1 MGAATV
7 NSAQA
12 VKCGK
17 EKRTLPHDSPFFV
30 YGESD
35 AGPSN
40 AGRLLEVRGSSH
52 HRARR
57 FAAPRIIGWPL
68 LPPESS
74 SSSSRSI
81 APS

>member
-12 VKCGK
+12 VNAARRS
-17 EKRTLPHDSPFFV
+17 ERFLMTLPSS

-35 AGPSN
+35 AGRSD
-40 AGRLLEVRGSSH
+40 AGRLEVTGSSQ
-52 HRARR
+52 HRAGR
-57 FAAPRIIGWPL
+57 FEAPRILAWPL

-74 SSSSRSI
+74 SSSSSSI

>member
-12 VKCGK
+12 VNAARRS
-17 EKRTLPHDSPFFV
+17 ERFLMTLPSS
-30 YGESD
+30 YGESGAGRSD
-35 AGPSN
+35 AGRPLEVTGSSQHR
-40 AGRLLEVRGSSH
+40 AGRFE
-52 HRARR
+52 
-57 FAAPRIIGWPL
+57 APRILAWPL